1 MVGGGEVDIKSGIL
15 ESESIGKFAGGEGE
29 ELSADSRRSKYCAP
43 SAGLRIIHEATR

>member
-1 MVGGGEVDIKSGIL
+1 MVGEVDIKSGIL
-15 ESESIGKFAGGEGE
+15 ESESELENSLGGEGE